1 MKETLYTIPL
11 TDAFMAH
18 DECPLCYVER
28 DVERD
33 LLDLVLGSSA
43 SYMESDMREMT
54 DKAGFC
60 RAHFKKMFDYGNALG
75 NAWILKTHYIQMQ
88 KEFEQQVKMFA
99 PGKASF
105 MNKLKKTEPSDNAI
119 SSWVKEKEDSCYIC
133 TNFKKTYA
141 RYLDTF
147 FFMYKKDGDLK
158 KMMEQSN
165 GFCLHHFGDLCKQ
178 AEVELNDKQKAE
190 FYPFM
195 FDQMQ
200 RNLARLSED
209 VSWLVEK
216 YDYRNKD
223 ADWKNSRDAVQRGM
237 QKLRGGYPADPVYQ
251 QSK

>member
-11 TDAFMAH
+11 TDAFNAH
-18 DECPLCYVER
+18 DECPFCYVER
-28 DVERD
+28 EVERD

-60 RAHFKKMFDYGNALG
+60 RNHFKKMFDYGNALG
-75 NAWILKTHYIQMQ
+75 NAWILKTHYIRMQ
-88 KEFEQQVKMFA
+88 QELEQQIKMFA
-99 PGKASF
+99 PGKVSL
-105 MNKLKKTEPSDNAI
+105 MNRIKKSDAQDTSI

-133 TNFKKTYA
+133 NNFQKTYD

-147 FFMYKKDGDLK
+147 FFMYKKDGEMK
-158 KMMEQSN
+158 KMIEQSN
-165 GFCLHHFGDLCKQ
+165 GFCLHHFGDICQ
-178 AEVELNDKQKAE
+178 RAQYELSEKQKDE
-190 FYPFM
+190 FY
-195 FDQMQ
+195 DLILTQMLD
-200 RNLARLSED
+200 NLKRVGED
-209 VSWLVEK
+209 VAWLIEK

-223 ADWKNSRDAVQRGM
+223 ADWKNSKDAVQRGM